1 MAATGD
7 EKSSTCEVLNILM
20 AVRKL
25 ISDIHVGARLR
36 PWVFLKKM
44 KRRSQQHTMGVPML
58 LVSGFAVRFGFAL
71 RPSFGLLPLFCF
83 GGLLVLLVLFAS
95 LCVLCSRVALSMVL
109 LSCALMTR
117 TEIASRLLIKGRR
130 STRAFS
136 SPRHLG

>member
-1 MAATGD
+1 
-7 EKSSTCEVLNILM
+7 
-20 AVRKL
+20 
-25 ISDIHVGARLR
+25 
-36 PWVFLKKM
+36 
-44 KRRSQQHTMGVPML
+44 ML
-58 LVSGFAVRFGFAL
+58 LVSGFAVRFAL

-117 TEIASRLLIKGRR
+117 TEIASRLLIKVRR
-130 STRAFS
+130 PTRAFS